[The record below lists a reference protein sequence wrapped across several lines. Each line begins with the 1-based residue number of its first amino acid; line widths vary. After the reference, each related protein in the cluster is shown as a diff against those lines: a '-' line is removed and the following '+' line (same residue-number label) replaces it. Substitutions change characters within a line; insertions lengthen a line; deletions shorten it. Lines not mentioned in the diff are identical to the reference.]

1 MRCGSNF
8 GKDFSMRFNSTIVAG
23 RARLAASAALILA
36 AATAASAG
44 SDPSGVWIND
54 TGRGAVEIKPCG
66 AALCGHVVWVKD
78 GADTKGCGRQIIGG
92 ATPAGSGRWDSGW
105 IYSPEKRKNYD
116 VELTPLKDGTLR
128 VMGYAGTKL
137 FSRTMIWT
145 RAPADLQRCGNIE
158 AKAAP
163 ATPTVAVPA
172 PAAIKPVEPVDVKTA
187 TGKVSDPATASPTA
201 VQPATA
207 ATIPGTTAKD
217 GSAHVATAPGASADT
232 APPANSAPAPSTP
245 DKPTMAD
252 NDADDEGGEKP
263 GERRK
268 GGGLKLGDLDLDKVF
283 TKTKS
288 GKCKLDLPWVKVQFK
303 CDQD

>member
-1 MRCGSNF
+1 MRIT
-8 GKDFSMRFNSTIVAG
+8 STMAAR
-23 RARLAASAALILA
+23 RAAFASSAALVLM
-36 AATAASAG
+36 AATGALAG

-78 GADTKGCGRQIIGG
+78 GADTKGCGRQIIGD
-92 ATPAGSGRWDSGW
+92 ASSAGGGRWDNGW

-145 RAPADLQRCGNIE
+145 RAPADLKRCGEVE

-163 ATPTVAVPA
+163 AASSPPVSTPAV
-172 PAAIKPVEPVDVKTA
+172 
-187 TGKVSDPATASPTA
+187 
-201 VQPATA
+201 VQPAATA
-207 ATIPGTTAKD
+207 AVKPAEPAGVKTETAKADANAKD
-217 GSAHVATAPGASADT
+217 GNANVATAPEAPKDIAPEAQKDIAPEARKETTQEAPKNT
-232 APPANSAPAPSTP
+232 APSAPE
-245 DKPTMAD
+245 KPKIAD
-252 NDADDEGGEKP
+252 SNSDGDEGGEQP
-263 GERRK
+263 GQRRK
-268 GGGLKLGDLDLDKVF
+268 HGGLKLGDLGLDQVL

-288 GKCKLDLPWVKVQFK
+288 GKCKLDLPWVKVQFNCNK
-303 CDQD
+303 D